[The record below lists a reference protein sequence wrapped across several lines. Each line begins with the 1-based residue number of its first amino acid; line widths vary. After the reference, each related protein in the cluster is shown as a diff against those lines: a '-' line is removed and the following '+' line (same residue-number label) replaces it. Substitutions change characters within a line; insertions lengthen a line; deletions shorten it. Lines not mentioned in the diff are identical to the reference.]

1 MRFLSLEETLPSSS
15 HRPCIGITSSLT
27 ENQSGSPVSQVSQAY
42 INAVQNAG
50 GIPIII
56 PVGLD
61 TASLT
66 DLLPRLDGLLLS
78 GGGDIEPKR
87 FNGRPHPKV
96 SSVSPERDHM
106 EFSLLEKALAVG
118 KPLLAICRGIQVLN
132 VAFGGD
138 LYTHIQDQLQ
148 PALKHDWYPK
158 FPRNKL
164 AHTVSLKCG
173 SKLHEIF
180 GDGEIQVNS
189 LHHQG
194 IAKVGKG
201 LEATAFAPDGVVEG
215 LEVQDADFALGVQW
229 HPECLP
235 NEKGMQA
242 LFQAF
247 VAASRGD

>member
-1 MRFLSLEETLPSSS
+1 MSSS
-15 HRPCIGITSSLT
+15 HHPLIGITSSLT
-27 ENQSGSPVSQVSQAY
+27 EDESGSPVSQIGQAY

-50 GIPIII
+50 GVPIII
-56 PVGLD
+56 PVGLNP
-61 TASLT
+61 APLT

-78 GGGDIEPKR
+78 GGGDIDPKR
-87 FNGRPHPKV
+87 FNGQPNPKV
-96 SSVSPERDHM
+96 SGVSPERDRI
-106 EFSLLEKALAVG
+106 EFTLLEKALAAG

-138 LYTHIQDQLQ
+138 LYTHIQDQLE

-180 GDGEIQVNS
+180 GDDEIQVNS

-194 IAKVGKG
+194 ISKVGKG
-201 LEATAFAPDGVVEG
+201 LEATAFAPDGLVEG
-215 LEVQDADFALGVQW
+215 LEVQSAHFALGVQW

-235 NEKGMQA
+235 DDAGMQSLFRA
-242 LFQAF
+242 LID
-247 VAASRGD
+247 ASRG